1 MSTKIYL
8 FPDTNLFIQCKPL
21 GELDWSKW
29 EEYDEVCLLVSRP
42 VQAEID
48 RQKGGGNSRLAKRA
62 RSTSSR
68 FGDILLSEKDYYEV
82 RNAKPIVR
90 LYLRQDIKPDESLS
104 DRLMYNER
112 DDQLVGI
119 AAKFSKDHPENT
131 VFILTH
137 DIGPMASAKMVG
149 VKFNK
154 IPDEWLLAPE
164 TSESDKK
171 IGQLQAELT
180 RLKKTEPNIEIRFE
194 NEATGDTDFNIEMDV
209 YSALTEDQISSLLE
223 HITSAIPPE
232 SEFGSKEADENE
244 FTGLNNFASL
254 SAILGKRTFTP
265 ATDEDITS
273 YKDVHY
279 PAWIQSCEEY
289 LRDLHNHL
297 NKSTNFPE
305 ATAWISN
312 TGTRPAEDAL
322 VTLVAHGNFLT
333 LPPKEDEEIN
343 KLKKP
348 ALPMPPEAPQ
358 GRLET
363 IKSPFQQFNRPY
375 SVMPFSDLDELASTL
390 SHINHRG
397 RDSNAFYYHERPENP
412 VKSFSLTCKQWR
424 HQDEEEPFQAILCFE
439 RSPGKISGALEVK
452 VQAANMAD
460 PVVRHESISIKV
472 TDISAF
478 ERAEQLVKSLIR
490 NATAHRRAP
499 LDIRVKR

>member
-1 MSTKIYL
+1 
-8 FPDTNLFIQCKPL
+8 
-21 GELDWSKW
+21 
-29 EEYDEVCLLVSRP
+29 
-42 VQAEID
+42 
-48 RQKGGGNSRLAKRA
+48 
-62 RSTSSR
+62 
-68 FGDILLSEKDYYEV
+68 
-82 RNAKPIVR
+82 
-90 LYLRQDIKPDESLS
+90 
-104 DRLMYNER
+104 MYNER

-119 AAKFSKDHPENT
+119 AAQFSKDHPENT

-194 NEATGDTDFNIEMDV
+194 NEATGDSDFNIEMDV

-254 SAILGKRTFTP
+254 AAILGKQTFTP
-265 ATDEDITS
+265 AADEETTS
-273 YKDVHY
+273 YKDEHY

-297 NKSTNFPE
+297 NKSTSFPE

-322 VTLVAHGNFLT
+322 VTLSARGNFFIT
-333 LPPKEDEEIN
+333 PPKENGEEN
-343 KLKKP
+343 EP
-348 ALPMPPEAPQ
+348 NQVTLPMPPEAPK
-358 GRLET
+358 GKWET
-363 IKSPFQQFNRPY
+363 RNLLLRQFNESYDIKPPSGLDILT
-375 SVMPFSDLDELASTL
+375 SVFADIDQPSFLRNE
-390 SHINHRG
+390 NP
-397 RDSNAFYYHERPENP
+397 NAFYYHKHSETP

-439 RSPGKISGALEVK
+439 RSPGEISGALEVK

-460 PVVRHESISIKV
+460 PVIKHESINITV
-472 TDISAF
+472 AEISAL

-490 NATAHRRAP
+490 NATAHRRVP
-499 LDIRVKR
+499 LNIRVKR